1 MGGGGVGHGGNRHV
15 GVARGPRG
23 ACGGGEGAIRV
34 MLYWGDSGGISGC
47 SEGIWGSRRSG
58 FKQGV
63 PMGVWRWL
71 EWPNIG
77 GV

>member
-1 MGGGGVGHGGNRHV
+1 MGHGGNRHV
-15 GVARGPRG
+15 GVARGPWG
-23 ACGGGEGAIRV
+23 ACGGGEGAIGV

>member
-1 MGGGGVGHGGNRHV
+1 MPV
-15 GVARGPRG
+15 
-23 ACGGGEGAIRV
+23 GGEGAIGV
-34 MLYWGDSGGISGC
+34 MLYWGDSGGILGC
-47 SEGIWGSRRSG
+47 SEGIWGSRTSG

-63 PMGVWRWL
+63 PMGVWSWL